1 MLRQKARWKESISVQ
16 LPMGPAR
23 TRQQRGRHG
32 VVGSDPSPRSQG
44 ESGKGSGPPW
54 GGWQHAD
61 CRAGEKRGL
70 WAQVIILKAFPH
82 IQ

>member
-23 TRQQRGRHG
+23 TWQQRGRHG

-44 ESGKGSGPPW
+44 EW
-54 GGWQHAD
+54 
-61 CRAGEKRGL
+61 EGL
-70 WAQVIILKAFPH
+70 GTPVGRLAAH
-82 IQ
+82 